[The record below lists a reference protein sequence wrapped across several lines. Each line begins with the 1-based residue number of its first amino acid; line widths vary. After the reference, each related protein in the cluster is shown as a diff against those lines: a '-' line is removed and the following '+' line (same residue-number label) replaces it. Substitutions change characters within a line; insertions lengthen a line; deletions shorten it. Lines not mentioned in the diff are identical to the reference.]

1 MDPTNMTMT
10 QTILFGAAV
19 GLVVGLVPLI
29 CGIVKGKAKL
39 GIMGFAASIV
49 GGSIF
54 ALLLAAPVSA
64 VFTWLIFRKP
74 QTRAASSDNI

>member
-1 MDPTNMTMT
+1 MDPTSMTT
-10 QTILFGAAV
+10 GQRILFGAGV

-39 GIMGFAASIV
+39 GIVGFAASIV

-64 VFTWLIFRKP
+64 VFTWLILRKP
-74 QTRAASSDNI
+74 QTRAEYSDKT